1 MKGSITKSFGAL
13 LKGDAQPEQGAP
25 APTPAPD
32 PLRYATR
39 VGAGVVGA
47 ASRSLTD
54 IRQER
59 DDLKAQLAVAGP
71 TELNPD
77 VIDPSPFPDR
87 LGDDSNDDFETLK
100 RTIEEE
106 GQKVAIQVRANLKRK
121 GRYQVVYG
129 HRRLRACREL
139 GRSVQVQL
147 VTVTDEELA
156 IAQGIENS
164 ARQDLTWIEK
174 ALFAWRLEKAG
185 IKAKGIRAALSVDD
199 SELAKFRVVCRAVPT
214 DVIELVGRAPHV
226 GRPRWTELATAAG
239 GAPHALKEARRTL
252 AAAQN
257 LVSDQRFAR
266 LLETLKPG
274 PVAKHIPELKTPDG
288 KTFGTVT
295 GKGRDIRMRLVGQDA
310 ADFAGFLEGEL
321 PQLIAKF
328 LASQGAEK
336 NP

>member
-13 LKGDAQPEQGAP
+13 LKGDAQPEQGP
-25 APTPAPD
+25 PTPTPAPD
-32 PLRYATR
+32 PFRHSAR

-47 ASRSLTD
+47 ASRTLTD

-59 DDLKAQLAVAGP
+59 DDLKAQLASAGL
-71 TELNPD
+71 TELSPE
-77 VIDPSPFPDR
+77 VIDPSPFSDR
-87 LGDDSNDDFETLK
+87 LGDDSNDDFEALK

-106 GQKVAIQVRANLKRK
+106 GQKVAIQVRAHPKR
-121 GRYQVVYG
+121 GERYQVVYG

-139 GRSVQVQL
+139 GRSVRVQL
-147 VTVTDEELA
+147 VTVSDEELA

-185 IKAKGIRAALSVDD
+185 IKAKGIRVALSVDD

-214 DVIELVGRAPHV
+214 EIIEAIGRAPHV
-226 GRPRWTELATAAG
+226 GRPRWIELATAAG
-239 GAPHALKEARRTL
+239 GSPDALKGARKTL
-252 AAAQN
+252 AAAQD
-257 LVSDQRFAR
+257 LGSDQRFAR
-266 LLETLKPG
+266 LMDTLKPE
-274 PVAKHIPELKTPDG
+274 PAEKHIPELKTPDG
-288 KTFGTVT
+288 RAFGTVV
-295 GKGRDIRMRLVGQDA
+295 GKGRDIRMKLVSQDA